1 MNYTT
6 CSYAG
11 LRRQRI
17 MKSKI
22 ALRFWFYFRT
32 GWMTYFAF
40 IFSAVNTLV
49 VTYYLA
55 IERVPL
61 LIEIFPSF
69 AHYVG
74 VAVIIGIPVLAAV
87 GYTHYKRMPA
97 YSSEVDIGIERNPYV
112 FKLPAAG
119 WNIDVVFPMY
129 RLLTVMLLKLSNNEK
144 LSEDE
149 VNEVKKVLTNIEN
162 LSKGGWINKP
172 KGMV

>member
-1 MNYTT
+1 MN
-6 CSYAG
+6 
-11 LRRQRI
+11 
-17 MKSKI
+17 KKI
-22 ALRFWFYFRT
+22 IFRFWLYFRT

-55 IERVPL
+55 IERVPF

-74 VAVIIGIPVLAAV
+74 IAVVCGVPILAAI
-87 GYTHYKRMPA
+87 GYTHYKKMPA

-112 FKLPAAG
+112 FKLQPG
-119 WNIDVVFPMY
+119 WNQKVVFPMY
-129 RLLTVMLLKLSNNEK
+129 RLLTIMLLKLSNNEK
-144 LSEDE
+144 LSENE
-149 VNEVKKVLTNIEN
+149 VNEIKKVLTDIEN
-162 LSKGGWINKP
+162 LSEGGWINKP

>member
-55 IERVPL
+55 IERVPF
-61 LIEIFPSF
+61 LIGIFPSF

-74 VAVIIGIPVLAAV
+74 VAIIIGIPLLAAV
-87 GYTHYKRMPA
+87 GYMHFKRVPA

-112 FKLPAAG
+112 FKLRPG
-119 WNIDVVFPMY
+119 YETKVVFPMY
-129 RLLTVMLLKLSNNEK
+129 RLLTVMLLILSNNDK

-149 VNEVKKVLTNIEN
+149 GNEVKKVLADIEN

>member
-1 MNYTT
+1 
-6 CSYAG
+6 
-11 LRRQRI
+11 

-22 ALRFWFYFRT
+22 GFRFWFYFRT

-40 IFSAVNTLV
+40 IFSAINTLV

-55 IERVPL
+55 IERVPF

-74 VAVIIGIPVLAAV
+74 VATIIGIPLLAAV

-112 FKLPAAG
+112 FKLQPG
-119 WNIDVVFPMY
+119 WNQKVVFPMY
-129 RLLTVMLLKLSNNEK
+129 RLLTIMLLKLSNNEK
-144 LSEDE
+144 LNEDE
-149 VNEVKKVLTNIEN
+149 VNEIKKVLADIEN
-162 LSKGGWINKP
+162 LSQGGWINKP
-172 KGMV
+172 KGMI

>member
-1 MNYTT
+1 MN
-6 CSYAG
+6 
-11 LRRQRI
+11 R
-17 MKSKI
+17 KI
-22 ALRFWFYFRT
+22 VFRFWLYFRT

-55 IERVPL
+55 IERVPF

-74 VAVIIGIPVLAAV
+74 LATLIGIPLLATV
-87 GYTHYKRMPA
+87 GYTHFKRVPA

-112 FKLPAAG
+112 FKLQPG
-119 WNIDVVFPMY
+119 WNQKVVFPMY
-129 RLLTVMLLKLSNNEK
+129 RLLTIMLLKLSNNEK
-144 LSEDE
+144 LSENE
-149 VNEVKKVLTNIEN
+149 VNEIKKVLTDIEN
-162 LSKGGWINKP
+162 LSQGGWINKP

>member
-1 MNYTT
+1 
-6 CSYAG
+6 
-11 LRRQRI
+11 
-17 MKSKI
+17 MKKKI
-22 ALRFWFYFRT
+22 IFRFWYFFRT

-40 IFSAVNTLV
+40 LFSAINTLV

-55 IERVPL
+55 IERVPF

-74 VAVIIGIPVLAAV
+74 LATLIGIPLLATV
-87 GYTHYKRMPA
+87 GYTHFKRVPA

-149 VNEVKKVLTNIEN
+149 VNEVKKVLTDIEN
-162 LSKGGWINKP
+162 LSEGGWINKP

>member
-1 MNYTT
+1 
-6 CSYAG
+6 
-11 LRRQRI
+11 
-17 MKSKI
+17 MKSKSKI
-22 ALRFWFYFRT
+22 GFRFWFYFRT

-40 IFSAVNTLV
+40 ILSAINTLV

-55 IERVPL
+55 IERVPF

-74 VAVIIGIPVLAAV
+74 LAVIIGIPVLAAV
-87 GYTHYKRMPA
+87 GYIHYKRMPA

-112 FKLPAAG
+112 FKLQPG
-119 WNIDVVFPMY
+119 WNQKVVFPMY
-129 RLLTVMLLKLSNNEK
+129 RLLTIMLLKLSNNEK
-144 LSEDE
+144 LSENE
-149 VNEVKKVLTNIEN
+149 VNEVKKVLTDIEN

>member
-1 MNYTT
+1 
-6 CSYAG
+6 
-11 LRRQRI
+11 
-17 MKSKI
+17 MKSKSKI
-22 ALRFWFYFRT
+22 GFRFWFYFRT

-40 IFSAVNTLV
+40 IFSAINTLV

-55 IERVPL
+55 IERVPF

-74 VAVIIGIPVLAAV
+74 LAVIIGIPVLAAV

-112 FKLPAAG
+112 FKLQPG
-119 WNIDVVFPMY
+119 WNQKVVFPMY
-129 RLLTVMLLKLSNNEK
+129 RLLTIMLLKLSNNEK
-144 LSEDE
+144 LSENE
-149 VNEVKKVLTNIEN
+149 VNEIKKVLTDIEN
-162 LSKGGWINKP
+162 LSQGGWINKP

>member
-1 MNYTT
+1 MNK
-6 CSYAG
+6 
-11 LRRQRI
+11 LI
-17 MKSKI
+17 F
-22 ALRFWFYFRT
+22 RFWYFFRT

-40 IFSAVNTLV
+40 LFSAVNTLV

-55 IERVPL
+55 IESYPF

-74 VAVIIGIPVLAAV
+74 LAVIIGIPVLAAV

-112 FKLPAAG
+112 FKLQPG
-119 WNIDVVFPMY
+119 WNQKVVFPMY
-129 RLLTVMLLKLSNNEK
+129 RLLTIMLLKLSNNEK
-144 LSEDE
+144 LSENE
-149 VNEVKKVLTNIEN
+149 VNEVKKVLTDIEN

>member
-1 MNYTT
+1 MNK
-6 CSYAG
+6 
-11 LRRQRI
+11 LI
-17 MKSKI
+17 F
-22 ALRFWFYFRT
+22 RFWYFFRT

-40 IFSAVNTLV
+40 LFSAVNTLV

-55 IERVPL
+55 IERVPF

-74 VAVIIGIPVLAAV
+74 LAVIIGIPVLAAV

-112 FKLPAAG
+112 FKLQPG
-119 WNIDVVFPMY
+119 WNQKVVFPMY
-129 RLLTVMLLKLSNNEK
+129 RLLTIMLLKLSNNEK
-144 LSEDE
+144 LSENE
-149 VNEVKKVLTNIEN
+149 VNEIKKVLTDIEN
-162 LSKGGWINKP
+162 LSQGGWINRP

>member
-1 MNYTT
+1 
-6 CSYAG
+6 
-11 LRRQRI
+11 

-22 ALRFWFYFRT
+22 GFRFWFYFRT

-40 IFSAVNTLV
+40 IFSAINTLV

-55 IERVPL
+55 IERVPF

-74 VAVIIGIPVLAAV
+74 VATIIGIPLLAAV

-112 FKLPAAG
+112 FKLQPG
-119 WNIDVVFPMY
+119 WNQKVVFPMY
-129 RLLTVMLLKLSNNEK
+129 RLLTIMLLKLSNNEK
-144 LSEDE
+144 LNEDE
-149 VNEVKKVLTNIEN
+149 VNEIKKVLADIEN
-162 LSKGGWINKP
+162 LSQGGWINKP

>member
-1 MNYTT
+1 
-6 CSYAG
+6 
-11 LRRQRI
+11 
-17 MKSKI
+17 MKRKI
-22 ALRFWFYFRT
+22 GFRFWFYFRT

-55 IERVPL
+55 IERVPF

-69 AHYVG
+69 GHYVAI
-74 VAVIIGIPVLAAV
+74 VAIIGIPLLATV
-87 GYTHYKRMPA
+87 GYAHYKRVPA
-97 YSSEVDIGIERNPYV
+97 YSSEVDIGVEQNPYV
-112 FKLPAAG
+112 FKLLPG
-119 WNIDVVFPMY
+119 WNLKVVFPMY
-129 RLLTVMLLKLSNNEK
+129 RLLTIMLLKLSNNEK

-162 LSKGGWINKP
+162 LNKGGWINKP